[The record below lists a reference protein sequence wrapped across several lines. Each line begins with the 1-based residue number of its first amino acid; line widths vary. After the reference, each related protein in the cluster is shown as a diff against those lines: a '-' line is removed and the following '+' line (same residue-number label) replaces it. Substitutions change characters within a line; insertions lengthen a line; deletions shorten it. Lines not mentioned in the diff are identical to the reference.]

1 MEYRHPIKHVGSCF
15 IGTLVLPIYCLVLN
29 IFEWVWIL
37 VRNYELCTIMYLK
50 SENCQN
56 SDRKPAT
63 PEVVIKRQEIRMHSS
78 RLRVMSYEVETPREK
93 NPVLL

>member
-1 MEYRHPIKHVGSCF
+1 
-15 IGTLVLPIYCLVLN
+15 
-29 IFEWVWIL
+29 
-37 VRNYELCTIMYLK
+37 MYLK

-63 PEVVIKRQEIRMHSS
+63 PEVVIKRQEIGMHSS